1 MPCLVNASMFLKINQ
16 SAVNKGRNAVT
27 SKPRSVQ
34 QIIQRNAS
42 FKMMYTIQSC

>member
-1 MPCLVNASMFLKINQ
+1 MPCLVKASMFLKINQ
-16 SAVNKGRNAVT
+16 PAINKGRNAVT
-27 SKPRSVQ
+27 SKPKSVQ